1 MNLRSIFTLS
11 IGVVLLQGIGW
22 AQESGEEPPSPKG
35 VSSVI
40 KRILKPLEFFQHD
53 PSSNSPGTKFKNLAL
68 TMSIDPAP
76 LKLSENRQLK
86 VTLQLIN
93 KGKRLVQLDFPTTQ
107 RVEVLMTSSSG
118 KTIEKWSDDQSF
130 SSEPTIVVLNPG
142 ERLEYPVS
150 LATREM
156 LPGEQYEV
164 EAFFP
169 NYPQLRTSK
178 SVRGDK

>member
-1 MNLRSIFTLS
+1 MLGM
-11 IGVVLLQGIGW
+11 GVVFLQGMGF
-22 AQESGEEPPSPKG
+22 AEESGEETVPPKG
-35 VSSVI
+35 ARSFV
-40 KRILKPLEFFQHD
+40 KRILKPLDFFQRD
-53 PSSNSPGTKFKNLAL
+53 PSSDAPAMKFKNLAL
-68 TMSIDPAP
+68 TMILDPTP

-86 VTLQLIN
+86 ITLQLVN
-93 KGKRLVQLDFPTTQ
+93 KGKRLIQLDFPTTQ
-107 RVEVLMTSSSG
+107 HIEVLMKSSAG

-130 SSEPTIVVLNPG
+130 YDEPTIVVLNPG
-142 ERLEYPVS
+142 ERLEYSVS

-169 NYPQLRTSK
+169 NYGQLRTSK

>member
-1 MNLRSIFTLS
+1 MNLRPFFMLGM
-11 IGVVLLQGIGW
+11 GVVLLQGTGW
-22 AQESGEEPPSPKG
+22 AEEAGEETTSPRG
-35 VSSVI
+35 VRSVMR
-40 KRILKPLEFFQHD
+40 RILRPLDFFQRD
-53 PSSNSPGTKFKNLAL
+53 PSSNSPATKFKNLAL

-86 VTLQLIN
+86 VTLQLVN

-107 RVEVLMTSSSG
+107 RVEVLMKSSAG

-130 SSEPTIVVLNPG
+130 SNEPTIVVLNPG
-142 ERLEYPVS
+142 ERLEYAVA